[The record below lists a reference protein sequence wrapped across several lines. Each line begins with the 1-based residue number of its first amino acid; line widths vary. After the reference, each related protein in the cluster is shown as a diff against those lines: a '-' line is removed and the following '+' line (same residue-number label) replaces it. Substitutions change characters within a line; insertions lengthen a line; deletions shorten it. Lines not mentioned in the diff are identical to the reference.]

1 MQSLSNYYLKNP
13 DDQAKLTKILDIA
26 HELKPSGL
34 SELFEL
40 GNFNFTIDL
49 ACLASK
55 RDYLKLE
62 KWLEDQEKDHG
73 VSYYG
78 TIIDLSLLPFRNHS

>member
-1 MQSLSNYYLKNP
+1 MKNP
-13 DDQAKLTKILDIA
+13 DDQAKLTKILDVA

-40 GNFNFTIDL
+40 SHFNFTIDL

-62 KWLEDQEKDHG
+62 KWLEDKEQAHG
-73 VSYYG
+73 VRECG
-78 TIIDLSLLPFRNHS
+78 RIIDLPPLLFRSHS